1 MKVTLNWIKEFLN
14 TDKLDPSGVA
24 EMLTMS
30 GTEVEKVESVGKG
43 YEKIIVGRIESFT
56 RHPNAD
62 KLSLC
67 KVDSGNGML
76 EIVCG
81 ATNFK
86 QGDRVALAL
95 EGARIGEIKI
105 KRSKIRGHYSEG
117 MMCSEAELGLS
128 AESAGIM
135 ILDEDFIIGEDFAP
149 QAGLDDVVFDLE
161 ITPNRPDCLSII
173 GIARE
178 ISAVTGFDLNIP
190 SFDLKSRINR
200 DDKLEIDIEDYS
212 KCSRYSAMMFKDV
225 PDNES
230 PIWLKNRL
238 VLCGVRPIDLMVD
251 LTNYVMLETGQ
262 PLHAFDGDL
271 LYSKKIIV
279 RNAAKNEE
287 IRTIDDVLRKLD
299 QEDLVIADEKKAV
312 ALAGVM
318 GGKETEVND
327 NTKNILLESAN
338 FSGPIIMKT
347 SQKTGLRSEAS
358 NRFEKKID
366 AELTVF
372 ALGRFEQ
379 LLKDITGYGLKVPVY
394 DNNNG
399 TLRQRKLKLRTG
411 KAAQVLGQEIDSE
424 TIKKIL
430 GSLGIKSSI
439 DNDQLQ
445 VEVPS
450 FRFEDL
456 EREIDLVEEVARI
469 YGYNNIKSRP
479 TIIGSGSRGKY
490 SQAQSNIRRIR
501 NMLANAGLDEVINY
515 SFIGMDDYRSA
526 RLDREDSFNKY
537 INIANPIN
545 EDFSMMRTS
554 LLPSLLGTVKNNISR
569 NINDI
574 SVFEIAKTFHD
585 SGRELPDETL
595 RLGILLSGK
604 IQAKEWLREE
614 RNSDFYD
621 MKGIIES
628 LVCKFYISPE
638 MDIDEKEYSFFHPRM
653 SADIIVGGMKTGI
666 IGRVHPGI
674 IEDLELGQDIFYAEI
689 DMDEFNKNI
698 EGFKRYSKISSYPSI
713 NIDLAIVL
721 EKDIKNI
728 DIIRSIKSNGSDLLK
743 EVSLFDIYE
752 GEQIEKGKKSMAY
765 SLSFRA
771 EDRTLKDKEVE
782 IIINRVVKG
791 LEKGFNAS
799 LRS

>member
-1 MKVTLNWIKEFLN
+1 LKVTLNWIKEFLN
-14 TDKLDPSGVA
+14 TDKLDPSEVA

-30 GTEVEKVESVGKG
+30 GTEVEKVEAVGKG
-43 YEKIIVGRIESFT
+43 YEKIVVGRIESFT
-56 RHPNAD
+56 RHPDAD

-67 KVDSGNGML
+67 KVDSGAGL
-76 EIVCG
+76 LDIVCG

-95 EGARIGEIKI
+95 EGACLGELKI
-105 KRSKIRGHYSEG
+105 KRSKIRGQYSEG

-135 ILDEDFIIGEDFAP
+135 ILDEDFVIGDAFAP
-149 QAGLDDVVFDLE
+149 QVGLDDVVFDLE
-161 ITPNRPDCLSII
+161 ITPNRPDCLSVI

-178 ISAVTGFDLNIP
+178 ISAMTGFDFNIP
-190 SFDLKSRINR
+190 VFDLKNRINR
-200 DDKLEIDIEDYS
+200 DNELLIDIEDYN
-212 KCSRYSAMMFKDV
+212 KCSRYSAMVFGDV
-225 PDNES
+225 PDRQS

-279 RNAAKNEE
+279 RNAVKDEK
-287 IRTIDDVLRKLD
+287 IKTIDDTLRKLD
-299 QEDLVIADEKKAV
+299 QEDLVIADEEKAV

-327 NTKNILLESAN
+327 NTRNVLLESAN
-338 FSGPIIMKT
+338 FFGPMVMKT

-379 LLKDITGYGLKVPVY
+379 LLRDITGYELEVPVY
-394 DNNNG
+394 DNNSG
-399 TLRQRKLKLRTG
+399 AQRQRKLKLRPE
-411 KAAQVLGQEIDSE
+411 KVAQVLGQEIDGK
-424 TIKKIL
+424 TISKIL
-430 GSLGIKSSI
+430 GSLGIKSI
-439 DNDQLQ
+439 IKNNELN

-456 EREIDLVEEVARI
+456 EREIDLIEEVARI

-479 TIIGSGSRGKY
+479 TVIGSGSRGKY
-490 SQAQSNIRRIR
+490 SQAQANIKRIR
-501 NMLANAGLDEVINY
+501 NMLANAGLNEVINY
-515 SFIGMDDYRSA
+515 SFIGMDDYKSA
-526 RLDREDSFNKY
+526 RLDREDDFNKY
-537 INIANPIN
+537 ISIANPIN

-554 LLPSLLGTVKNNISR
+554 LLPSLLGNVKNNINR
-569 NINDI
+569 NLNNI
-574 SVFEIAKTFHD
+574 SIFEIAKTFRE
-585 SGRELPDETL
+585 SGKELPDETM
-595 RLGILLSGK
+595 RLGILLTGS
-604 IQAKEWLREE
+604 IQPKGWLQEE
-614 RNSDFYD
+614 RYSDLYD
-621 MKGIIES
+621 IKGIMES
-628 LVCKFYISPE
+628 LVGKFYTNPGL
-638 MDIDEKEYSFFHPRM
+638 DIAEKEYSFFHPRM
-653 SADIIVGGMKTGI
+653 SADIEISGVKTGI
-666 IGRVHPGI
+666 MGRVHPGI

-689 DMDEFNKNI
+689 DLDMFNSNI
-698 EGFKRYSKISSYPSI
+698 EGLKHYSKISSFPSI
-713 NIDLAIVL
+713 DIDLAIVVD
-721 EKDIKNI
+721 KSIKND
-728 DIIRSIKSNGSDLLK
+728 DIINSIKSNGSQLLE
-743 EVSLFDIYE
+743 EVDLFDIYE

-771 EDRTLKDKEVE
+771 EDRTLKDQEVE
-782 IIINRVVKG
+782 IITNRIVEG

>member
-1 MKVTLNWIKEFLN
+1 LKVTLNWVKEFLD
-14 TDKLDPSGVA
+14 TDKLDPSEVA
-24 EMLTMS
+24 DMLTMS
-30 GTEVEKVESVGKG
+30 GTEVEKVEVVGKG

-67 KVDSGNGML
+67 KVDSGTDTL
-76 EIVCG
+76 DIVCG
-81 ATNFK
+81 ASNFK

-95 EGARIGEIKI
+95 EGACLGEVKI
-105 KRSKIRGHYSEG
+105 KRSKIRGQYSEG

-128 AESAGIM
+128 ADSAGIM
-135 ILDEDFIIGEDFAP
+135 ILNENFTIGDAFAP

-161 ITPNRPDCLSII
+161 ITPNRPDCLSVI

-178 ISAVTGFDLNIP
+178 ISAMTGFDFNIP
-190 SFDLKSRINR
+190 AFDLKNRINK
-200 DDKLEIDIEDYS
+200 DDKLKIDIEDYG
-212 KCSRYSAMMFKDV
+212 KCSRYSAMMFKNV
-225 PDNES
+225 PDKES
-230 PIWLKNRL
+230 PLWLKNRL
-238 VLCGVRPIDLMVD
+238 VLCGVRPIGLIVD

-279 RNAAKNEE
+279 RSALKDEK
-287 IRTIDDVLRKLD
+287 IKTIDDTLRKLD
-299 QEDLVIADEKKAV
+299 QQDLVIADEEKAV

-327 NTKNILLESAN
+327 NTRNVLLESAN
-338 FSGPIIMKT
+338 FSGPLIMRT

-379 LLKDITGYGLKVPVY
+379 LLRDITGYELEVPIY
-394 DNNNG
+394 DNNS
-399 TLRQRKLKLRTG
+399 RAERKRKLKLRTE
-411 KAAQVLGQEIDSE
+411 KVAQVLGQEIDIK
-424 TIKKIL
+424 TISKIL
-430 GSLGIKSSI
+430 VSLGIKSAI
-439 DNDQLQ
+439 KNDKLQ

-490 SQAQSNIRRIR
+490 SQAQTNIKRIR

-515 SFIGMDDYRSA
+515 SFIGMDAFKSA
-526 RLDREDSFNKY
+526 RLDSEDDFNKY
-537 INIANPIN
+537 INISNPIN
-545 EDFSMMRTS
+545 EDFSIMRTS
-554 LLPSLLGTVKNNISR
+554 LLPSLLGTVMHNISR
-569 NINDI
+569 NQNDI
-574 SVFEIAKTFHD
+574 SIFEIAKTFHE
-585 SGRELPDETL
+585 SGRELPDETT
-595 RLGILLSGK
+595 RLGILLTGS
-604 IQAKEWLREE
+604 IQPKGWLQEE
-614 RNSDFYD
+614 RGSDLYD
-621 MKGIIES
+621 IKGIVES
-628 LVCKFYISPE
+628 LVEKFYTNPSL
-638 MDIDEKEYSFFHPRM
+638 DINEKEYSFFHPRM
-653 SADIIVGGMKTGI
+653 SADINISGAKTGI
-666 IGRVHPGI
+666 MGRVHPGI
-674 IEDLELGQDIFYAEI
+674 IEDLELGQDIFYTEI
-689 DMDEFNKNI
+689 DLDMFNKNI
-698 EGFKRYSKISSYPSI
+698 EGLKHYSNISSFPSI
-713 NIDLAIVL
+713 DIDLAIVVD
-721 EKDIKNI
+721 KGIKNT
-728 DIIRSIKSNGSDLLK
+728 DIIHSIKSNGSQLLK
-743 EVSLFDIYE
+743 KIGLFDIYE
-752 GEQIEKGKKSMAY
+752 GEQIETGKKSMAY

-782 IIINRVVKG
+782 IIVNRIVEE
-791 LEKGFNAS
+791 LEKSFNAS